1 MLNQGLTQQHGDIFN
16 LPALQR
22 VERNASLP
30 LSLNEQAAWVATQE
44 SPDNVYLNMKML
56 VLIKTPLDQELLEF
70 ALNAV
75 VEQREILRTTY
86 HQDKKG
92 QLHRKIHERNRVR
105 ISFHDIEFL
114 EPEQKESRLRYI
126 AQCSEHKRF
135 HLDTLALFEMI
146 LVKLSEFEYALIFCM
161 HHIIGDG
168 HSVGILLHEIM
179 QCYRSL
185 LKNEP
190 LTLAPEQITYTDYA
204 SWHHDL
210 YHQGAFKPIMN
221 FWEDKLAS
229 AQELSLPYDRIKYP
243 NSAANASI
251 VTLKLD
257 KEKLNHL
264 NAFITKHKVSL
275 YIPLMAAL
283 QLLLK
288 KITDQNDLLIE
299 TILSNRLNPE
309 RFTMLGVLAT
319 DGVALYHVNEEST
332 VAEFLNQLLEKT
344 LELNKL
350 QQDCG
355 SQVYN
360 AIARKIPGQPA
371 VGINFHLQK
380 TDSMSGL
387 PVMLDFSYF
396 LRETLPGSL
405 DLFLELWLIRDEI
418 VIDFIYR
425 EAVFNKETIEEFS
438 VAFSKIIDFF
448 LFFPNKKLNE
458 MML

>member
-1 MLNQGLTQQHGDIFN
+1 MLNQGLTQQQGGVLD
-16 LPALQR
+16 LPTIMP
-22 VERNASLP
+22 VERTACLP
-30 LSLNEQAAWVATQE
+30 LSLNEQAAWIATQE
-44 SPDNVYLNMKML
+44 SPENVYLNMKML
-56 VLIKTPLDQELLEF
+56 VLIKTPIDKELLEF

-75 VEQREILRTTY
+75 IELREILRTTY
-86 HQDKKG
+86 HQDEKG
-92 QLHRKIHERNRVR
+92 QLRRKIHESNPVT
-105 ISFHDIEFL
+105 IMQHDL
-114 EPEQKESRLRYI
+114 ESLDTEQKESRLRYL

-135 HLDTLALFEMI
+135 NLEKLALFEMI
-146 LVKLSEFEYALIFCM
+146 LIKLSEFEYALIFCM

-168 HSVGILLHEIM
+168 HSVGILLNEVM
-179 QCYRSL
+179 QCYRAL
-185 LKNEP
+185 LKKQP
-190 LTLAPEQITYTDYA
+190 ITLAPETINYTDYA
-204 SWHHDL
+204 SWQQQL
-210 YHQGAFKPIMN
+210 YHQGAFKSIVN
-221 FWEDKLAS
+221 FWEDKLANAS
-229 AQELSLPYDRIKYP
+229 ELYLPYDRIKYP
-243 NSAANASI
+243 NSDTNASI

-264 NAFITKHKVSL
+264 NAFVTKHKVSL
-275 YIPLMAAL
+275 YVPLMGAF

-288 KITDQNDLLIE
+288 QITEQNDLLIE
-299 TILSNRLNPE
+299 TILANRLNPE

-319 DGVALYHVNEEST
+319 DGVALYHVNDEFT
-332 VAEFLNQLLEKT
+332 VAEFFNKLLEQT

-355 SQVYN
+355 SQIYN
-360 AIARKIPGQPA
+360 AIARKIPGQPV

-387 PVMLDFSYF
+387 PVVLDFSYF

-405 DLFLELWLIRDEI
+405 DLFLEIWLIRDEI

-425 EAVFNKETIEEFS
+425 DSVFNKETIEEF
-438 VAFSKIIDFF
+438 AAIFSKIIDFF